1 MSALL
6 ATSLYLNG
14 GTGIQPVMPVQ
25 SIQEHNS
32 SNKKSS
38 ADSSSFLDALPKKEQ
53 LITKLAAVL
62 KKPAEIVV
70 RDYLNSKRMVF
81 CQPHPNSVW
90 LSTLNGTKVLHNGEV
105 ISLYFNPQYKHKSWT
120 IGFSGKK
127 ESWADPGNWAVCAQ
141 TKAAWG
147 NETGYDTMTTNSSSS
162 DNTGKDS
169 DTVVLGV
176 KHESINTIGISSKQQ
191 IGNAGDCVI
200 C

>member
-14 GTGIQPVMPVQ
+14 GTGIQP
-25 SIQEHNS
+25 IQEHNS
-32 SNKKSS
+32 SNNKSS
-38 ADSSSFLDALPKKEQ
+38 SDSAFLDALPEKGQ

-70 RDYLNSKRMVF
+70 RDYLNSKRMVY

-105 ISLYFNPQYKHKSWT
+105 ISLYFNPQYKHMSWT

-127 ESWADPGNWAVCAQ
+127 ESWADAGNWAVCVQ

-147 NETGYDTMTTNSSSS
+147 NKTGYDTMIINTSSS
-162 DNTGKDS
+162 DRTGKDYDS
-169 DTVVLGV
+169 VVLGANH
-176 KHESINTIGISSKQQ
+176 KSNNTIGITSKQQ
-191 IGNAGDCVI
+191 VRNAGDCVI

>member
-6 ATSLYLNG
+6 ATSFYLNG

-25 SIQEHNS
+25 SYQGHNS
-32 SNKKSS
+32 SNNKSS
-38 ADSSSFLDALPKKEQ
+38 ADSAFLDALPEKEQ
-53 LITKLAAVL
+53 LIIKLATVL
-62 KKPAEIVV
+62 KKPAEVIVK
-70 RDYLNSKRMVF
+70 DYLSSKRMVL

-105 ISLYFNPQYKHKSWT
+105 ISSYFHPKYKHKSWT

-127 ESWADPGNWAVCAQ
+127 ESWADPGNWAVCVQ

-147 NETGYDTMTTNSSSS
+147 NKSGYDTITENTSSSES
-162 DNTGKDS
+162 EGRDS

-176 KHESINTIGISSKQQ
+176 KNESINTIGISSKQQ
-191 IGNAGDCVI
+191 DVNAGDCVI

>member
-6 ATSLYLNG
+6 ATSMYFNG
-14 GTGIQPVMPVQ
+14 GTGIQPVMPAQ

-38 ADSSSFLDALPKKEQ
+38 SDSAFLDALPEKGQ

-70 RDYLNSKRMVF
+70 RDYLNSKRMVY

-105 ISLYFNPQYKHKSWT
+105 ISLYFNPKYQHKSWT

-127 ESWADPGNWAVCAQ
+127 ESWADAGNWAVCAQ

-147 NETGYDTMTTNSSSS
+147 NETGYDTMIINTSLNR
-162 DNTGKDS
+162 TGKDS
-169 DTVVLGV
+169 DTVVLGANH
-176 KHESINTIGISSKQQ
+176 KSNNTIGISSKQQ
-191 IGNAGDCVI
+191 VGNAGDCVI

>member
-6 ATSLYLNG
+6 ATSMYFNG
-14 GTGIQPVMPVQ
+14 GTGIQPVMPAQ

-38 ADSSSFLDALPKKEQ
+38 SDSAFLDALPEKGQ

-70 RDYLNSKRMVF
+70 RDYLNSKRMVY

-105 ISLYFNPQYKHKSWT
+105 ISLYFNPEYKHMSWT

-127 ESWADPGNWAVCAQ
+127 ESWADAGNWAVCAQ

-147 NETGYDTMTTNSSSS
+147 NETGYDTMIINTSLNR
-162 DNTGKDS
+162 TGKDS
-169 DTVVLGV
+169 DTVVLGANH
-176 KHESINTIGISSKQQ
+176 KSNNTIGISSKQQ
-191 IGNAGDCVI
+191 VGNAGDCVI